1 MKIAHVCLTGPYNDG
16 WTYQE
21 NMLARHHRL
30 MGHDVVVLATPYS
43 TDVETGKFQ
52 WFEVGRSINT
62 EDVQIVR
69 LPPVFGRTPQR
80 WSRLSVY
87 RDVRRCLE
95 AYSPDVV
102 FVHGCQFLDAVAVAK
117 YCRGHGATQLYVDNH
132 ADWFNS
138 ASNWVSRKV
147 LHGIIWRTC
156 AKALEPHAC
165 RFWGVTRGSCQFL
178 SEVYGIPPTKVEL
191 LPLGADG
198 DELGDADRVQ
208 IRAAV
213 RGELGVSQ
221 GDFLVVAGGKIDRNK
236 NIHLLMRAI
245 QSLTMPNV
253 RLLVFG
259 SVLDDVRDEF
269 LYLAE
274 SPQITYVGWTK
285 PLQIARYLCAA
296 DLAVFPGT
304 QSALWSQTILAG
316 VPALF
321 RRWDGGTPVDIGGN
335 CILLETGDAEEI
347 SGVLQRIMTDS
358 RLYQTMR
365 TAAQSSARM
374 KFAYSRI
381 ARLAIGVGP

>member
-95 AYSPDVV
+95 EYSPDVV

-165 RFWGVTRGSCQFL
+165 RFWGVTEDRCRFL
-178 SEVYGIPPTKVEL
+178 IEMYGVAPGKVGL
-191 LPLGADG
+191 LPLGAEVDQLTNS
-198 DELGDADRVQ
+198 ERLAT
-208 IRAAV
+208 RAEV
-213 RGELGVSQ
+213 RARYSVPLD
-221 GDFLVVAGGKIDRNK
+221 DFLIVAGGKINRDK
-236 NIHLLMRAI
+236 NVHLLMRAVVGMG
-245 QSLTMPNV
+245 LPGV
-253 RLLVFG
+253 KLLVFG
-259 SVLDDVRDEF
+259 SVLEDVREEF
-269 LYLAE
+269 LCLAK
-274 SPQITYVGWTK
+274 SPSIRYVGWAD
-285 PLQIARYLCAA
+285 PSNMMRYLTAG
-296 DLAVFPGT
+296 DLAVFPG
-304 QSALWSQTILAG
+304 SHSVLWNQVVLAG

-321 RRWDGGTPVDIGGN
+321 RRWGEDTAVDIGGN
-335 CILLETGDAEEI
+335 CLFLNRGDVEEI
-347 SGVLQRIMTDS
+347 SSVLQKIMTDS
-358 RLYQTMR
+358 NLYETMR

-381 ARLAIGVGP
+381 ARLAIGVDP